1 MVIAIDGP
9 AGVGKSSIARL
20 LAKKLNFYYLNT
32 GSFYRA
38 ITFAGLKSNIDLDDR
53 AAVLAFAKTIKLSI
67 KNGDICIDNNDV
79 EDKLYLPEVDINASK
94 ISSNPQLRLY
104 LNSVMLSIVEGMN
117 IVTEGRDTTTVI
129 FPDAEVK
136 CYFDAKPEVR
146 AKRRMNQ
153 IKTDQTYEEILA
165 KIVQRDEMDKN
176 KEFGA
181 LKIASDAIYID
192 TSYLTIDAVCEKVVS
207 AIKNYG
213 VDIV

>member
-1 MVIAIDGP
+1 
-9 AGVGKSSIARL
+9 
-20 LAKKLNFYYLNT
+20 
-32 GSFYRA
+32 
-38 ITFAGLKSNIDLDDR
+38 
-53 AAVLAFAKTIKLSI
+53 
-67 KNGDICIDNNDV
+67 
-79 EDKLYLPEVDINASK
+79 
-94 ISSNPQLRLY
+94 
-104 LNSVMLSIVEGMN
+104 
-117 IVTEGRDTTTVI
+117 
-129 FPDAEVK
+129 
-136 CYFDAKPEVR
+136 
-146 AKRRMNQ
+146 MNQ

>member
-67 KNGDICIDNNDV
+67 KNGNICIDDKDV
-79 EDKLYLPEVDINASK
+79 EDKLHLPEVDINASK

-104 LNSVMLSIVEGMN
+104 LNSVMLSIVKGMN

>member
-38 ITFAGLKSNIDLDDR
+38 ITFAGLKNNIDLDDR

-67 KNGDICIDNNDV
+67 KNGDICIDDKDV
-79 EDKLYLPEVDINASK
+79 EDKLHLPEVDINASK

>member
-38 ITFAGLKSNIDLDDR
+38 ITFAGLKNNIDLDNR
-53 AAVLAFAKTIKLSI
+53 AAVLAFAKTIMLSI
-67 KNGDICIDNNDV
+67 KNGNICIDNNDV
-79 EDKLYLPEVDINASK
+79 EDKLHLPEVDINASK

>member
-38 ITFAGLKSNIDLDDR
+38 ITFAGLKHNIDLDDR
-53 AAVLAFAKTIKLSI
+53 EAVLAFAKTIKLSI
-67 KNGDICIDNNDV
+67 KNGNICIDDKDV
-79 EDKLYLPEVDINASK
+79 EDKLHLPEVDINASK

-104 LNSVMLSIVEGMN
+104 LNSVMLSIVDGMN

-146 AKRRMNQ
+146 AKRRMDQ
-153 IKTDQTYEEILA
+153 VQTDQTYEEILA
-165 KIVQRDEMDKN
+165 RIVQRDEMDKN

-192 TSYLTIDAVCEKVVS
+192 TSYLTIDEVCEKVVS

>member
-67 KNGDICIDNNDV
+67 KNGDICIDDKDV
-79 EDKLYLPEVDINASK
+79 EDKLHLPEVDINASK

>member
-79 EDKLYLPEVDINASK
+79 EDKLHLPEVDINASK

>member
-67 KNGDICIDNNDV
+67 KNGDICIDDKDV
-79 EDKLYLPEVDINASK
+79 EDKLHLPEVDINASK

-129 FPDAEVK
+129 FPDAEVR